1 MARTGAFTNWNTLSG
16 STTQAPEIT
25 EAVNITMPDGI
36 TVYNYASKAVTYRST
51 AYTAR
56 LKSIG
61 PIVTQLGNGQGRV
74 TIRLHNGDLDFR
86 ETAEGNYV
94 TSAGSTV
101 FTGMEDFAGGLITV
115 RRILTGVVSSTT
127 VSTDL
132 VYMFGRITGT
142 RYNEDYF
149 ELDCVTDVN
158 LAPVLSN
165 RRVGTKCPWVF
176 MTAPSLPPL
185 RRTG

>member
-1 MARTGAFTNWNTLSG
+1 MAISTSVRPLKAITSRQPDRPCLLEWRTLPVA
-16 STTQAPEIT
+16 
-25 EAVNITMPDGI
+25 
-36 TVYNYASKAVTYRST
+36 
-51 AYTAR
+51 
-56 LKSIG
+56 
-61 PIVTQLGNGQGRV
+61 
-74 TIRLHNGDLDFR
+74 
-86 ETAEGNYV
+86 
-94 TSAGSTV
+94 
-101 FTGMEDFAGGLITV
+101 LITV

-176 MTAPSLPPL
+176 KRYGMRLLGRPDDLQQALHGFRRVQWSKQPASIRRIPGARFSGGNRQGDRASAQRQHISLFRPA
-185 RRTG
+185 RRTKSSG